1 MSILSTTKSG
11 KLSVLISEEF
21 LRKQNW
27 RKYSSWDNIF
37 VPAHFDAHFDSP
49 VTFIQVNKFVDSK
62 YKEHKIFF
70 ARMHDLETG
79 IKYIVLLLNSYDY
92 DLFVDY
98 EFNHKRKSFDELI
111 NKTGIV
117 LPNLSKIDS
126 EVFSNGYF
134 PSVLEKDIE
143 RLINKIK

>member
-27 RKYSSWDNIF
+27 RKYASWDNIF
-37 VPAHFDAHFDSP
+37 VPAQFDSP
-49 VTFIQVNKFVDSK
+49 VTFIQLNKFVDSK

-70 ARMHDLETG
+70 ARMHDLESG

-98 EFNHKRKSFDELI
+98 EFNHKRKSFEELI
-111 NKTGIV
+111 SKSGIV
-117 LPNLSKIDS
+117 LPDMSKIDS

-134 PSVLEKDIE
+134 PIVLEKDIE

>member
-27 RKYSSWDNIF
+27 RKYASWENIF
-37 VPAHFDAHFDSP
+37 VPAHFDSP

-70 ARMHDLETG
+70 AHMHDLETG

-111 NKTGIV
+111 SKSGIV
-117 LPNLSKIDS
+117 LPDMSKIDS

-134 PSVLEKDIE
+134 PDVLAKDIE

>member
-11 KLSVLISEEF
+11 KSSVLISEEF

-27 RKYSSWDNIF
+27 RKYASWDNIF
-37 VPAHFDAHFDSP
+37 VPAHFDSP

>member
-11 KLSVLISEEF
+11 KSSVIISEEF

-27 RKYSSWDNIF
+27 RKYASWENIF
-37 VPAHFDAHFDSP
+37 VPAHFDSP
-49 VTFIQVNKFVDSK
+49 VTFIQVNKFLGSK
-62 YKEHKIFF
+62 CKENKIFF
-70 ARMHDLETG
+70 ARMRDLESG
-79 IKYIVLLLNSYDY
+79 IRYIACLIDANDY

-111 NKTGIV
+111 SKTGIV
-117 LPNLSKIDS
+117 LPNMSKIDS
-126 EVFSNGYF
+126 EVFDNGYF

-143 RLINKIK
+143 RLINKRK

>member
-27 RKYSSWDNIF
+27 RKYASWDNIF
-37 VPAHFDAHFDSP
+37 VPAPFDSP
-49 VTFIQVNKFVDSK
+49 VTFIQLNKFVDSK

-70 ARMHDLETG
+70 ARMHDLESG

-98 EFNHKRKSFDELI
+98 EFNHKRKSFEELI
-111 NKTGIV
+111 SKSGIV
-117 LPNLSKIDS
+117 LPDMSKIDS

-134 PSVLEKDIE
+134 PIVLEKDIE